1 MILVDAY
8 LLSAARFDGL
18 AWDTNSDP
26 ELWVELSHYREVGFP
41 GGRVQIFGC
50 SIQFGTPV
58 RFIRSALLMA

>member
-26 ELWVELSHYREVGFP
+26 ELWVELSHYREVEDSRRP
-41 GGRVQIFGC
+41 RSNFGC